1 MSHRICI
8 LTTVHNCN
16 DNRVYYKEVLSL
28 KSLGYDVVYAA
39 KEITDEIDKS
49 IETVVIPQ
57 PKNTFKRFFGF
68 VKAYRVAKRLGCEV
82 VHFQDPELIP
92 TGLLLKRFTKIKVIY
107 DVHEDYP
114 AQMLTKFYIKS
125 IFVRKVL
132 NRIMTRLEK
141 LSGKRFDAIITADSS
156 VYTHFPPEKTT
167 ILYNF
172 PSLKLM
178 QVADEKTGDV
188 EKKYDIIFP
197 GSMAKFTAK
206 LFLDVMAEAKRRGRD
221 ITCILISPFYF
232 DGGKEWVV
240 KTAKE
245 YGVYDNLTLM
255 DRIPPY
261 EVPFYM
267 KSTRLGLIPLPDTLK
282 MRANIPTKMFEY
294 MFFKLPVLTSDL
306 PPCGK
311 FMRKDDFGYLIKY
324 DDVKAYTDIILNLL
338 EHPEL
343 IEKLGNTGRELVLT
357 KYNWETEENK
367 LAAVYSKLL
376 S

>member
-1 MSHRICI
+1 MSKRVCI

-16 DNRVYYKEVLSL
+16 DNRVYYKEALSL

-49 IETVVIPQ
+49 IETAVIPQ
-57 PKNTFKRFFGF
+57 PMSTIRRFFGF
-68 VKAYRVAKRLGCEV
+68 YKAYKVAKKLGCEI
-82 VHFQDPELIP
+82 VHFQDAELIP

-125 IFVRKVL
+125 MWVRKML
-132 NRIMTRLEK
+132 NRIMTFLEK
-141 LSGKRFDAIITADSS
+141 RAGKRFDAIITADAS

-172 PSLKLM
+172 PSVKLM
-178 QVADEKTGDV
+178 TQADENTGDV

-197 GSMAKFTAK
+197 GSMARFTAK
-206 LFLDVMAEAKRRGRD
+206 LFLDVMLEAKNRGRE
-221 ITCILISPFYF
+221 IKCILISPFHF
-232 DGGKEWVV
+232 DGGKDWVIQ
-240 KTAKE
+240 TAKE

-261 EVPFYM
+261 EVPYYM
-267 KSTRLGLIPLPDTLK
+267 KATRLGLIPLPDTLK

-306 PPCGK
+306 PPCGQ
-311 FMRKDDFGYLIKY
+311 FMKKDDFGYLIKY
-324 DDVKAYTDIILNLL
+324 DDVNAYTDIILNLL
-338 EHPEL
+338 DHPEL
-343 IEKLGNTGRELVLT
+343 IEELGHTGRELVLT
-357 KYNWETEENK
+357 KYNWEAEEKK
-367 LAAVYSKLL
+367 LAEVYSKLL

>member
-1 MSHRICI
+1 MNKRVCI

-57 PKNTFKRFFGF
+57 PKSTLRRIFGF
-68 VKAYRVAKRLGCEV
+68 YKAYKVVKKLGCEI
-82 VHFQDPELIP
+82 VHFQDAELIP
-92 TGLLLKRFTKIKVIY
+92 TGLLLKCFTKTKVIY

-125 IFVRKVL
+125 IRVRKML
-132 NRIMTRLEK
+132 NRIMTILEK
-141 LSGKRFDAIITADSS
+141 WAGKRFDAIITADAS
-156 VYTHFPPEKTT
+156 VYKHFPPEKTT

-172 PSLKLM
+172 PSVKLM
-178 QVADEKTGDV
+178 TQADEKTGAV

-206 LFLDVMAEAKRRGRD
+206 LFLDVMLESKKRGRE
-221 ITCILISPFYF
+221 IKCILISPFHF
-232 DGGKEWVV
+232 DGGKDWVIQ
-240 KTAKE
+240 TAKE
-245 YGVYDNLTLM
+245 YGVYENLTLM

-261 EVPFYM
+261 EVSYYM
-267 KSTRLGLIPLPDTLK
+267 KASRIGLIPLPDTLK

-306 PPCGK
+306 PPCGR
-311 FMRKDDFGYLIKY
+311 FMRKDEFGYLIKY
-324 DDVKAYTDIILNLL
+324 DDVNAYVDLILNLL
-338 EHPEL
+338 DHPDL
-343 IEKLGNTGRELVLT
+343 IDLLGNTGRELVLT
-357 KYNWETEENK
+357 KYNWESEEKK
-367 LAAVYSKLL
+367 LAEVYLKLL

>member
-1 MSHRICI
+1 MTHRVCI

-57 PKNTFKRFFGF
+57 PNSTIKRFLG
-68 VKAYRVAKRLGCEV
+68 VVRAYKVAKNLECEV

-92 TGLLLKRFTKIKVIY
+92 TGLLLKRFTKAKVIY

-125 IFVRKVL
+125 SFVRKVL

-141 LSGKRFDAIITADSS
+141 RAGKRFDAIITADSS
-156 VYTHFPPEKTT
+156 VYAHFPPEKTT

-178 QVADEKTGDV
+178 RDADRKTGTV

-197 GSMAKFTAK
+197 GSMAQFTAK
-206 LFLDVMAEAKRRGRD
+206 MFLEVMLEAKKRGRE
-221 ITCILISPFYF
+221 IKCILISPFHF
-232 DGGKEWVV
+232 DGGKDWVIQ
-240 KTAKE
+240 TANE
-245 YGVYDNLTLM
+245 YGVSDNLTLM

-261 EVPFYM
+261 EVPYYM
-267 KSTRLGLIPLPDTLK
+267 KATRLGLIPLPDTLK

-306 PPCGK
+306 PPCGQ
-311 FMRKDDFGYLIKY
+311 FMLKDDFGYLIKY

-338 EHPEL
+338 DHPEL
-343 IEKLGNTGRELVLT
+343 IEQLGSTGHKLVIN
-357 KYNWETEENK
+357 KYNWEAEEKK
-367 LAAVYSKLL
+367 LAEVYSKLL

>member
-1 MSHRICI
+1 MSKRVCI

-28 KSLGYDVVYAA
+28 KSLGYDVVYAV
-39 KEITDEIDKS
+39 KEISDEIDKT

-57 PKNTFKRFFGF
+57 PKGTIRRFFGF
-68 VKAYRVAKRLGCEV
+68 YKAYRVAKKLGCEI
-82 VHFQDPELIP
+82 VHFQDAELIP

-125 IFVRKVL
+125 MWVRKML
-132 NRIMTRLEK
+132 NRIMTFLEK
-141 LSGKRFDAIITADSS
+141 RAGKRFDAIITADAS

-172 PSLKLM
+172 PSVKLM
-178 QVADEKTGDV
+178 TQADENTGDV

-197 GSMAKFTAK
+197 GSMAMFTAK
-206 LFLDVMAEAKRRGRD
+206 LFLDVMLEAKNRGRE
-221 ITCILISPFYF
+221 IKCILISPFHF
-232 DGGKEWVV
+232 DGGKDWVIQ
-240 KTAKE
+240 TAKE

-261 EVPFYM
+261 EVPYFM
-267 KSTRLGLIPLPDTLK
+267 KATRLGLIPLPDTLK

>member
-1 MSHRICI
+1 MSKRVCI

-49 IETVVIPQ
+49 IDAVVIPQ
-57 PKNTFKRFFGF
+57 PKNTIIRIFGF
-68 VKAYRVAKRLGCEV
+68 YKAYKVAKKLGCEI
-82 VHFQDPELIP
+82 VHFQDAELIP
-92 TGLLLKRFTKIKVIY
+92 VGLLLKHFTKTKVIY

-125 IFVRKVL
+125 IWVRKML
-132 NRIMTRLEK
+132 NRIMTILEK
-141 LSGKRFDAIITADSS
+141 RASKCFDAIITADAS
-156 VYTHFPPEKTT
+156 VYMHFPPEKTT

-172 PSLKLM
+172 PSVKLM
-178 QVADEKTGDV
+178 TQADEKTGEV

-206 LFLDVMAEAKRRGRD
+206 LFLDVMLEAKKRGRE
-221 ITCILISPFYF
+221 IKCILISPFHF
-232 DGGKEWVV
+232 DGGKDWVIQ
-240 KTAKE
+240 TAKE
-245 YGVYDNLTLM
+245 YGVYENLTLM
-255 DRIPPY
+255 DRISPY
-261 EVPFYM
+261 EVPYYM
-267 KSTRLGLIPLPDTLK
+267 KASRLGLIPLPDTLK

-306 PPCGK
+306 PPCGQ

-324 DDVKAYTDIILNLL
+324 DDVNAYVDIILNLL
-338 EHPEL
+338 DHPDL
-343 IEKLGNTGRELVLT
+343 IEQLGNTGRELVLT
-357 KYNWETEENK
+357 KYNWEAEEKK
-367 LAAVYSKLL
+367 LAEVYSKLL
-376 S
+376 R